1 MIALPLAPL
10 WILEYLC
17 SLTVLILSILS
28 LRLSYRLVDQDPE
41 NALWLFLNWLALAF
55 LIFSITHITSHTL
68 GDLITY
74 WNLPNLALAQRIFGG
89 FDSVVYVGIA
99 SITLFF
105 HRIQRLYRRMEAD
118 HHHLEE
124 TSHEILALNREME
137 ALVMERTMSEMALGM
152 AHGIRN
158 PLHVIGGFSH
168 RLLRK
173 TDEDDPSRAWA
184 TAIAEEA
191 RRIEQMVERFET
203 LAQRK
208 TSFFAQED
216 LNEIIRST
224 LQLLLPEMR
233 AKNIALVAEI
243 CSTPL
248 VGRFNKHLLKVALA
262 HLVRNAVEAT
272 RPGGT
277 VLVRT
282 AEEDKFAVLI
292 IHDTGRGM
300 SPEVVEKVFVPFYTA
315 KIGGT
320 GLGMVFVRQIVDE
333 HRGVITLDSQ
343 VGRGTTVTI
352 RLPHRFTDRP
362 EVVDEFPSAA
372 PPAAPSAPETSE
384 PSNLSEPPETSEP
397 TKEGK

>member
-17 SLTVLILSILS
+17 SLTVLILNILS
-28 LRLSYRLVDQDPE
+28 LRLSHRLVDQDPE
-41 NALWLFLNWLALAF
+41 NALWLFLNWLAIAF
-55 LIFSITHITSHTL
+55 LLFSITHITSHAL
-68 GDLITY
+68 HDLIAY

-89 FDSVVYVGIA
+89 FDTVVYVGIA

-216 LNEIIRST
+216 LNDIIRST
-224 LQLLLPEMR
+224 LELLLPELR
-233 AKNIALVAEI
+233 AKNISLVTEI
-243 CSTPL
+243 CPAPL
-248 VGRFNKHLLKVALA
+248 VGASIS
-262 HLVRNAVEAT
+262 T
-272 RPGGT
+272 C
-277 VLVRT
+277 
-282 AEEDKFAVLI
+282 
-292 IHDTGRGM
+292 
-300 SPEVVEKVFVPFYTA
+300 
-315 KIGGT
+315 
-320 GLGMVFVRQIVDE
+320 
-333 HRGVITLDSQ
+333 
-343 VGRGTTVTI
+343 
-352 RLPHRFTDRP
+352 
-362 EVVDEFPSAA
+362 
-372 PPAAPSAPETSE
+372 
-384 PSNLSEPPETSEP
+384 
-397 TKEGK
+397 

>member
-1 MIALPLAPL
+1 MISLPLAPL

-17 SLTVLILSILS
+17 ALIVLTLNILS
-28 LRLSYRLVDQDPE
+28 LRLSRRLVQQDPE
-41 NALWLFLNWLALAF
+41 NALWLFLNWLAIAF
-55 LIFSITHITSHTL
+55 LILAVTHMTDHAL
-68 GDLITY
+68 MDLITY
-74 WNLPNLALAQRIFGG
+74 WNLPNLALLQRLFGG
-89 FDSVVYVGIA
+89 FDTVVFVTIA
-99 SITLFF
+99 AITLFF

-191 RRIEQMVERFET
+191 RRIEQMVERFEN

-216 LNEIIRST
+216 LNVIVRST
-224 LQLLLPEMR
+224 LQLLLPELR
-233 AKNIALVAEI
+233 AKNIALVSEL
-243 CSTPL
+243 CDEPL
-248 VGRFNKHLLKVALA
+248 MGRYNKHLLKVALA

-272 RPGGT
+272 PRGGT

-282 AEEDKFAVLI
+282 VMEQQFAVLI
-292 IHDTGRGM
+292 IQDTGRGM
-300 SPEVVEKVFVPFYTA
+300 PQEVVEKVFVPFYTT

-333 HRGVITLDSQ
+333 HRGVITLASK

-362 EVVDEFPSAA
+362 EMVDEFPPTA
-372 PPAAPSAPETSE
+372 PPDAPAAPSTPE
-384 PSNLSEPPETSEP
+384 PGP
-397 TKEGK
+397 G

>member
-1 MIALPLAPL
+1 MVTLPLAPL
-10 WILEYLC
+10 WILEYLVA
-17 SLTVLILSILS
+17 LIVLILNLLS
-28 LRLSYRLVDQDPE
+28 LRLSRRLVDQDPE
-41 NALWLFLNWLALAF
+41 NALWLFFNWLAIAF
-55 LIFSITHITSHTL
+55 LIFAVTHLMSHAL
-68 GDLITY
+68 HDLITY
-74 WNLPNLALAQRIFGG
+74 WDLPNLALAQRLFGG
-89 FDSVVYVGIA
+89 FDTVIYVVIA
-99 SITLFF
+99 TITLFF

-203 LAQRK
+203 LALRK

-216 LNEIIRST
+216 LNAIVRST
-224 LQLLLPEMR
+224 LELLLPELR
-233 AKNIALVAEI
+233 AKNIALVSEL
-243 CSTPL
+243 CSEPL
-248 VGRFNKHLLKVALA
+248 LGRFNKHLLKVALA

-272 RPGGT
+272 PRGGT

-282 AEEDKFAVLI
+282 AMEPQFALLLI
-292 IHDTGRGM
+292 QDTGRGM
-300 SPEVVEKVFVPFYTA
+300 PQEVVEKVFVPFYTT

-333 HRGVITLDSQ
+333 HRGVITLESH

-352 RLPHRFTDRP
+352 RLPHRFTDSP
-362 EVVDEFPSAA
+362 EMGEEFPPKA
-372 PPAAPSAPETSE
+372 PPAAPSTPGPGSD
-384 PSNLSEPPETSEP
+384 
-397 TKEGK
+397 

>member
-1 MIALPLAPL
+1 MISLPLAPL
-10 WILEYLC
+10 WILGYL
-17 SLTVLILSILS
+17 SSMVVLILTILS
-28 LRLSYRLVDQDPE
+28 LRLSRRLVEQDPE
-41 NALWLFLNWLALAF
+41 NALWLFLNWLAIAF
-55 LIFSITHITSHTL
+55 VIFSITHLISHSL
-68 GDLITY
+68 HDLITY
-74 WNLPNLALAQRIFGG
+74 WDRPDLALVQRIFGG
-89 FDSVVYVGIA
+89 FDTVIYVAIA
-99 SITLFF
+99 AITLFF

-118 HHHLEE
+118 HHHLEA

-203 LAQRK
+203 LAMRK

-216 LNEIIRST
+216 LNVIVRST
-224 LQLLLPEMR
+224 LELLLPELK
-233 AKNIALVAEI
+233 AKNLSLVAEL
-243 CSTPL
+243 CSEPL

-272 RPGGT
+272 PRGGT
-277 VLVRT
+277 VLLRT
-282 AEEDKFAVLI
+282 AREQQFAVLI
-292 IHDTGRGM
+292 LQDTGRGM
-300 SPEVVEKVFVPFYTA
+300 PQEVVEKVFVPFYTT

-333 HRGVITLDSQ
+333 HRGVITLESQ

-362 EVVDEFPSAA
+362 EVLDDFPPVA
-372 PPAAPSAPETSE
+372 PPVTPAAPSTPEAG
-384 PSNLSEPPETSEP
+384 P
-397 TKEGK
+397 G

>member
-10 WILEYLC
+10 WILAYLC
-17 SLTVLILSILS
+17 SLIVVVLSLLS
-28 LRLSYRLVDQDPE
+28 LRLSYRLMDQDPE
-41 NALWLFLNWLALAF
+41 NALWLFLNWLAIAL

-68 GDLITY
+68 HDLVAY
-74 WNLPNLALAQRIFGG
+74 WNLPNLSLVQRIFGG
-89 FDSVVYVGIA
+89 FDTVIYVVIA

-118 HHHLEE
+118 HHHLEQ

-216 LNEIIRST
+216 LNVILKST
-224 LQLLLPEMR
+224 LELLLPELR

-243 CSTPL
+243 CPTPL

-282 AEEDKFAVLI
+282 AEEEKFAVLVI
-292 IHDTGRGM
+292 QDTGRGM
-300 SPEVVEKVFVPFYTA
+300 SQDVVEKVFVPFYTT

-333 HRGVITLDSQ
+333 HRGVITLESQ
-343 VGRGTTVTI
+343 MGRGTTVTI

-362 EVVDEFPSAA
+362 EVVDEFPPTA
-372 PPAAPSAPETSE
+372 PPEPPPTPETQE
-384 PSNLSEPPETSEP
+384 PSKPPGTSEP
-397 TKEGK
+397 TKEGD

>member
-10 WILEYLC
+10 WVLEFLC
-17 SLTVLILSILS
+17 STIVLILAILS

-41 NALWLFLNWLALAF
+41 NALWLFLNWLAIALV
-55 LIFSITHITSHTL
+55 IFSVTHITSHTL
-68 GDLITY
+68 HDLIAY
-74 WNLPNLALAQRIFGG
+74 WNLPNLALIQRIFGG
-89 FDSVVYVGIA
+89 FDTVIYVVIA

-216 LNEIIRST
+216 LNAIIRST
-224 LQLLLPEMR
+224 LEILLPELR
-233 AKNIALVAEI
+233 TKNISLVTEI
-243 CSTPL
+243 CPTPL

-277 VLVRT
+277 LLVRT
-282 AEEDKFAVLI
+282 AEEDNFAVLVI
-292 IHDTGRGM
+292 QDTGRGM
-300 SPEVVEKVFVPFYTA
+300 SQDVVEKVFVPFYTT

-333 HRGVITLDSQ
+333 HRGIITLDSKI
-343 VGRGTTVTI
+343 GRGTTVTI

-362 EVVDEFPSAA
+362 EVVDEFP
-372 PPAAPSAPETSE
+372 PSAPPVAPTSPET
-384 PSNLSEPPETSEP
+384 PKTPEPPKSEQ
-397 TKEGK
+397 

>member
-1 MIALPLAPL
+1 MITLPLAPL
-10 WILEYLC
+10 WILEYL
-17 SLTVLILSILS
+17 SALIVLILNLLS
-28 LRLSYRLVDQDPE
+28 LRLSRRLVDQDPE
-41 NALWLFLNWLALAF
+41 NALWLFFNWLAIAF
-55 LIFSITHITSHTL
+55 LIFSITHLISHTL
-68 GDLITY
+68 HDLITY
-74 WNLPNLALAQRIFGG
+74 WNLPNLALLQRIFGG
-89 FDSVVYVGIA
+89 FDTVVYVVIA
-99 SITLFF
+99 AIILFF

-191 RRIEQMVERFET
+191 RRIEQMVERFENSGYEKNLVFRPGGLERHRPEHPGTPAPGAESQEPLPGGGT
-203 LAQRK
+203 LLRTAGGALQQAPAEGGPGPSGAQRRGGHP
-208 TSFFAQED
+208 Q
-216 LNEIIRST
+216 
-224 LQLLLPEMR
+224 
-233 AKNIALVAEI
+233 
-243 CSTPL
+243 
-248 VGRFNKHLLKVALA
+248 
-262 HLVRNAVEAT
+262 
-272 RPGGT
+272 GGT

-282 AEEDKFAVLI
+282 AREQQFAVLVLQ
-292 IHDTGRGM
+292 DTGRGM
-300 SPEVVEKVFVPFYTA
+300 PQEVVEKVFVPFYTT

-333 HRGVITLDSQ
+333 HRGVITLESK

-352 RLPHRFTDRP
+352 RLPHRFTDSP
-362 EVVDEFPSAA
+362 EVGDEF
-372 PPAAPSAPETSE
+372 PPAAPPEAPAAPSTPE
-384 PSNLSEPPETSEP
+384 PGP
-397 TKEGK
+397 G

>member
-10 WILEYLC
+10 WILEFLS
-17 SLTVLILSILS
+17 SLIVLILNFLS
-28 LRLSYRLVDQDPE
+28 LRLSRRLVDQDPE
-41 NALWLFLNWLALAF
+41 NALWLFFNWLAIAF
-55 LIFSITHITSHTL
+55 FIFSITHLISHTL
-68 GDLITY
+68 HDLITY
-74 WNLPNLALAQRIFGG
+74 WKLPNLALVQRIFGG
-89 FDSVVYVGIA
+89 FDTVVYVVIA
-99 SITLFF
+99 AIILFF

-203 LAQRK
+203 LALRK
-208 TSFFAQED
+208 TSFFVQED
-216 LNEIIRST
+216 LNVIVRNT
-224 LQLLLPEMR
+224 LDLLLPELK
-233 AKNIALVAEI
+233 AKNLTLVSEL
-243 CSTPL
+243 CPEPL

-262 HLVRNAVEAT
+262 HLLRNSVEAT
-272 RPGGT
+272 PRGGT

-282 AEEDKFAVLI
+282 AMEHQFAVLI
-292 IHDTGRGM
+292 LQDTGRGM
-300 SPEVVEKVFVPFYTA
+300 PQEVVENVFVPFYTT

-333 HRGVITLDSQ
+333 HRGVITLDSK
-343 VGRGTTVTI
+343 VGRGTSVTI

-362 EVVDEFPSAA
+362 EVVDEFPPVA
-372 PPAAPSAPETSE
+372 PPSAPPTPSTPE
-384 PSNLSEPPETSEP
+384 PGS
-397 TKEGK
+397 G

>member
-1 MIALPLAPL
+1 MVTLPLAPL
-10 WILEYLC
+10 WILEYLVA
-17 SLTVLILSILS
+17 LIVLILTILS
-28 LRLSYRLVDQDPE
+28 LRLSRRLVDQDPE
-41 NALWLFLNWLALAF
+41 NALWLFLNWLAIAF
-55 LIFSITHITSHTL
+55 VIFAITHLISHSL
-68 GDLITY
+68 HDLITY
-74 WNLPNLALAQRIFGG
+74 WHLPNLALLQRIFGG
-89 FDSVVYVGIA
+89 FDTVVYVTIA
-99 SITLFF
+99 AITLFF

-203 LAQRK
+203 LAMRK

-216 LNEIIRST
+216 LNVIVRGT
-224 LQLLLPEMR
+224 LDLLLPELK
-233 AKNIALVAEI
+233 AKNLTLVAEI
-243 CSTPL
+243 CPEPL

-272 RPGGT
+272 PRGGT
-277 VLVRT
+277 VLLRT
-282 AEEDKFAVLI
+282 AKEQQFAVLI
-292 IHDTGRGM
+292 LQDTGRGM
-300 SPEVVEKVFVPFYTA
+300 PQEVVEKVFVPFYTT

-333 HRGVITLDSQ
+333 HRGVISLASG

-352 RLPHRFTDRP
+352 RLPHRFTDSP
-362 EVVDEFPSAA
+362 EMADEF
-372 PPAAPSAPETSE
+372 PPAAPPGAPAAPSTPE
-384 PSNLSEPPETSEP
+384 PGS
-397 TKEGK
+397 G

>member
-1 MIALPLAPL
+1 MISLPLAPL
-10 WILEYLC
+10 WILEYL
-17 SLTVLILSILS
+17 SALIVLILNLLS
-28 LRLSYRLVDQDPE
+28 LRLSRRLVDQDPE
-41 NALWLFLNWLALAF
+41 NALWLFFNWLAIAF
-55 LIFSITHITSHTL
+55 LIFSITHLISHTL
-68 GDLITY
+68 HDLITY

-89 FDSVVYVGIA
+89 FDTVVYVVIA
-99 SITLFF
+99 AIILFF

-191 RRIEQMVERFET
+191 RRIEQMVERFES
-203 LAQRK
+203 LAMRK

-216 LNEIIRST
+216 LNVIVRST
-224 LQLLLPEMR
+224 LDLLLPELR
-233 AKNIALVAEI
+233 AKNLSLVAEL
-243 CSTPL
+243 CSEPL

-272 RPGGT
+272 PRGGT

-282 AEEDKFAVLI
+282 AREQQFAVLI
-292 IHDTGRGM
+292 LQDTGRGM
-300 SPEVVEKVFVPFYTA
+300 PQEVVEKVFVPFYTT

-333 HRGVITLDSQ
+333 HRGVITLESK

-352 RLPHRFTDRP
+352 RLPHRFTDSP
-362 EVVDEFPSAA
+362 EMVDEFPPIVPPVAPAA
-372 PPAAPSAPETSE
+372 PPTPKPGS
-384 PSNLSEPPETSEP
+384 
-397 TKEGK
+397 GGD

>member
-17 SLTVLILSILS
+17 SFTVLILNIFS
-28 LRLSYRLVDQDPE
+28 LRLSQRLVNQDPE
-41 NALWLFLNWLALAF
+41 NALWLFLNWLAIAF
-55 LIFSITHITSHTL
+55 MIFSVTHMIDHAVM
-68 GDLITY
+68 DLITY
-74 WNLPNLALAQRIFGG
+74 WNLPNLALAQRLFGG
-89 FDSVVYVGIA
+89 FDTVVYVTIA
-99 SITLFF
+99 AIIFFF
-105 HRIQRLYRRMEAD
+105 HRVQRLYRRMEAD

-173 TDEDDPSRAWA
+173 TDEDDPTRAWA
-184 TAIAEEA
+184 MAIAEEA

-216 LNEIIRST
+216 LNVIVRST
-224 LQLLLPEMR
+224 LDLLVPELR
-233 AKNIALVAEI
+233 AKNIALVKEI
-243 CSTPL
+243 CHQPL

-262 HLVRNAVEAT
+262 HLLRNAVEAT

-282 AEEDKFAVLI
+282 AMEPKFALLI

-300 SPEVVEKVFVPFYTA
+300 PQDVVERVFVPFYTT

-333 HRGVITLDSQ
+333 HRGVITLESK

-352 RLPHRFTDRP
+352 RLPHRFFDRP
-362 EVVDEFPSAA
+362 EVEAELPPSTPAA
-372 PPAAPSAPETSE
+372 APAAPETPES
-384 PSNLSEPPETSEP
+384 P
-397 TKEGK
+397 TGGD

>member
-1 MIALPLAPL
+1 MISLPLAPL
-10 WILEYLC
+10 WILEYL
-17 SLTVLILSILS
+17 SALIVLILNLLS
-28 LRLSYRLVDQDPE
+28 LRLSRRLVDQDPE
-41 NALWLFLNWLALAF
+41 NALWLFFNWLAIAF
-55 LIFSITHITSHTL
+55 LVFSITHLISHTL
-68 GDLITY
+68 HYLITY
-74 WNLPNLALAQRIFGG
+74 WNLPNLALVQRIVGG
-89 FDSVVYVGIA
+89 FDTVIYVAIA
-99 SITLFF
+99 AITLFF

-191 RRIEQMVERFET
+191 RRIEQMVERFEN
-203 LAQRK
+203 LAMRK
-208 TSFFAQED
+208 TAFFAQED
-216 LNEIIRST
+216 LNVIVRST
-224 LQLLLPEMR
+224 LDLLLPELK
-233 AKNIALVAEI
+233 AKNLSLVAEL
-243 CSTPL
+243 CSEPL

-262 HLVRNAVEAT
+262 HLVRNSVEAT
-272 RPGGT
+272 PRGGT
-277 VLVRT
+277 VLLRT
-282 AEEDKFAVLI
+282 TREQQFAVLI
-292 IHDTGRGM
+292 LQDTGRGM
-300 SPEVVEKVFVPFYTA
+300 PQEVVEKVFVPFYTT

-333 HRGVITLDSQ
+333 HRGVITLESK

-352 RLPHRFTDRP
+352 RLPHRFTDSP
-362 EVVDEFPSAA
+362 EMGDEFPPVA
-372 PPAAPSAPETSE
+372 PPAAPAAPSTPE
-384 PSNLSEPPETSEP
+384 PESGGE
-397 TKEGK
+397 

>member
-1 MIALPLAPL
+1 MIALPLAPI

-17 SLTVLILSILS
+17 SLTVIILNLLS
-28 LRLSYRLVDQDPE
+28 LRLSYRLIDQDPE
-41 NALWLFLNWLALAF
+41 NALWLFLNWLAIVF
-55 LIFSITHITSHTL
+55 MVFSITHIISHSL
-68 GDLITY
+68 HDLITY
-74 WNLPNLALAQRIFGG
+74 WDLPNLSLVQRIFGG
-89 FDSVVYVGIA
+89 FDTVIYVVIG

-216 LNEIIRST
+216 LNVIIRAT
-224 LQLLLPEMR
+224 LDLLLPELR

-243 CSTPL
+243 CPTPL
-248 VGRFNKHLLKVALA
+248 VGRLNKHLLKVALA

-282 AEEDKFAVLI
+282 AEEDKFAILVI
-292 IHDTGRGM
+292 QDTGRGM
-300 SPEVVEKVFVPFYTA
+300 PQDVVEKVFVPFYTT

-333 HRGVITLDSQ
+333 HRGIITLESQ

-362 EVVDEFPSAA
+362 EVVDEFPPAT
-372 PPAAPSAPETSE
+372 PPAAPAAPENPDIGE
-384 PSNLSEPPETSEP
+384 N
-397 TKEGK
+397 